1 MQYWLYQNWIAEAM
15 PNAIGP
21 NLADVKNEVN
31 RQKALA
37 KAAGVSVYYLEG
49 EMLIE
54 EKPDGSKHQ
63 SLGPDH
69 LPCVT
74 KLQKRKNTK

>member
-1 MQYWLYQNWIAEAM
+1 MQNT
-15 PNAIGP
+15 IGP
-21 NLADVKNEVN
+21 NLADVKIEVD

-49 EMLIE
+49 ETLVE
-54 EKPDGSKHQ
+54 EKSDGSKHKT
-63 SLGPDH
+63 LGPEH

-74 KLQKRKNTK
+74 KLPKRQNLK